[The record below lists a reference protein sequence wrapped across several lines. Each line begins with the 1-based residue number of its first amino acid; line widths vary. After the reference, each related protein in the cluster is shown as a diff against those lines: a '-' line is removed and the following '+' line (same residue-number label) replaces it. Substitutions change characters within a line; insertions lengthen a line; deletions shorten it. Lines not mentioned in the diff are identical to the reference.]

1 MRTRRPVNQKR
12 TVFLTVLLLLA
23 GALTWW
29 LKRETEPPAAG
40 PVPGP
45 HRPDF
50 TVDDFTITTMD
61 LSGAPAR
68 RLTAREMRHYPDDD
82 STELDLPRL
91 TLFNQD
97 APPWLI
103 RSERGWVSPDGE
115 LVLLLGRVFI
125 DRDGTEEEAPMHLV
139 TRDLRVQRQA
149 EYAETDQPVS
159 ANSGSSQV
167 QAVGMQA
174 WLGEPMRIKLL
185 SRVRGRYEVN

>member
-1 MRTRRPVNQKR
+1 MNQKQ
-12 TVFLTVLLLLA
+12 TLLLTVVLLVA

-29 LKRETEPPAAG
+29 LKQETEPPASG
-40 PVPGP
+40 PAPGP
-45 HRPDF
+45 HRADF
-50 TVDDFTITTMD
+50 TVDNFTITTMD

-68 RLTAREMRHYPDDD
+68 RLTAQEMRHYPDDD

-91 TLFNQD
+91 TLFNQQ

-115 LVLLLGRVFI
+115 LVLLLGQVFI
-125 DRDGTEEEAPMHLV
+125 DRDGKAEVAPMHLV
-139 TRDLRVQRQA
+139 TRDLRVQRKL

-159 ANSGSSQV
+159 ATSGSSEV
-167 QAVGMQA
+167 KAVGMQA

-185 SRVRGRYEVN
+185 SKVRGRYEVN